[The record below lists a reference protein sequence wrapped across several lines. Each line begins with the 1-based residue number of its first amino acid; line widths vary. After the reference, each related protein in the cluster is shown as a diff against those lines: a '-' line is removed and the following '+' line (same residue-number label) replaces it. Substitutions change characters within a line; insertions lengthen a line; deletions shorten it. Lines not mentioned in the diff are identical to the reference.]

1 MYLIYQIIHLFD
13 QQPTLKELISHAR
26 TAKWNQLGVQLEL
39 DRVDL
44 TECHDCTSMYQLWI
58 EEKAREATRRNLLDA
73 LRTIRQNNVAM
84 IYEDH
89 LKTMVSYSVYTMCI
103 CIYIINRV
111 DPLAKK

>member
-26 TAKWNQLGVQLEL
+26 TAKWNQLGVQLGL

-44 TECHDCTSMYQLWI
+44 AECHDCTSMYQLWI

-73 LRTIRQNNVAM
+73 LRGIRQNKVAM
-84 IYEDH
+84 IYEDY
-89 LKTMVSYSVYTMCI
+89 LKTLVSYIVYLSLCI
-103 CIYIINRV
+103 CIYN
-111 DPLAKK
+111 